1 MLNRFQAQL
10 NHAFPHS
17 LLRAPDDG
25 GNPGGGQD
33 PPKDDGKGGTPNP
46 VDFDAFLKTQP
57 KEVQDAHAAHVRGLK
72 TALDAERKA
81 AADHAAKAAEL
92 ERLKKVQ
99 DDEALAKQGE
109 YKTLAEQR
117 ATKVAELEQAQA
129 AMTKQIEEATKA
141 REAAETAIAAQVDA
155 MVKELNLPKPVLDL
169 LEGKTALEK
178 QQWLTANAGEF
189 KKPGATFPPAPNN
202 NGGGD
207 TLTEE
212 QRRARAAKT
221 W

>member
-92 ERLKKVQ
+92 ERLKKAQ
-99 DDEALAKQGE
+99 EDEALAKQGE

-117 ATKVAELEQAQA
+117 AAKLAELEQSQS

-141 REAAETAIAAQVDA
+141 REAAEAALTAQVDA
-155 MVKELNLPKPVLDL
+155 LLKELNLPKAVVEL
-169 LEGKTALEK
+169 LEGKSALEK

-189 KKPGATFPPAPNN
+189 KKPGAFLPPAPGNP
-202 NGGGD
+202 GSGQ

-212 QRRARAAKT
+212 QRRSRAAKT

>member
-25 GNPGGGQD
+25 GTPGGGQE

-46 VDFDAFLKTQP
+46 VNFDEFLKTQP

-92 ERLKKVQ
+92 ERLKKAQ
-99 DDEALAKQGE
+99 EDEALAKQGE

-117 ATKVAELEQAQA
+117 AAKLAELEQAQS

-141 REAAETAIAAQVDA
+141 REAAEAALTAQVDA
-155 MVKELNLPKPVLDL
+155 LLKELNLPKAVVEL
-169 LEGKTALEK
+169 LEGKSALEK

-189 KKPGATFPPAPNN
+189 KKPGAFLPPAPGNP
-202 NGGGD
+202 GSGQ